1 MYKDLEKK
9 KIRDKKYG
17 KIYRERK
24 NAEAASRQTEIK
36 KKIAAAIIAAE
47 LTQQSQESDGR
58 ELGRYSQA
66 DYPYLSS

>member
-9 KIRDKKYG
+9 KIREREYG

-24 NAEAASRQTEIK
+24 NAEAQSRQEEIK
-36 KKIAAAIIAAE
+36 KKIAAAIVAAE
-47 LTQQSQESDGR
+47 LSQQSQESNGR

-66 DYPYLSS
+66 DNSYFRG

>member
-9 KIRDKKYG
+9 KIKEREYG

-24 NAEAASRQTEIK
+24 NAQAELRQKEIK
-36 KKIAAAIIAAE
+36 NKIAAAIIVAE

-66 DYPYLSS
+66 DNSYFRG